1 MAAGRPV
8 IASAVGGIVDMVV
21 DEVTGLLVAPGDVSA
36 LAQAISSVLRDP
48 QGAQAFGAAGR
59 DRAREFTVSA
69 VVERIERLYV
79 GAIAQTEV
87 EVTGVG

>member
-1 MAAGRPV
+1 
-8 IASAVGGIVDMVV
+8 MVV
-21 DEVTGLLVAPGDVSA
+21 DGVTGLLVAPGDVSA

-48 QGAQAFGAAGR
+48 RAAQGFGAAGR

-69 VVERIERLYV
+69 VVERIERLYAS
-79 GAIAQTEV
+79 AIAQTKV